1 MKAAS
6 GDLPS
11 GGDWLYELKWDGMR
25 LVSFIDDDGL
35 RLQTTNEL
43 NATTS
48 FPELGGLAQALAEM
62 ESVILDGEAVAFGE
76 DGRPSFGRLQ
86 ERMHIKD
93 PAEAARRATTT
104 PVSYVIFDLLHLNG
118 HDTMSLPLTDRR
130 RLLTQLVEPGE
141 HWRLSEVHTE
151 DPGHL
156 LAVVTEQGLEGLIA
170 KQPSSRY
177 QPGKR
182 PPTWRKIKPRNR
194 QEFVVGGWAEG
205 REGRSGSVGS
215 LLVGHYVD
223 DGLRHCGSVG
233 SGLDATGIQHWDELV
248 REHAVEKSP
257 FDGPVPPTAGR
268 RFHWIEPRFVIEV
281 AFGEWTHDGHLRHP
295 SYLGQRIDKDP
306 TDVVRES

>member
-6 GDLPS
+6 GELPS
-11 GGDWLYELKWDGMR
+11 GGDWLYEIKWDGMR
-25 LVSFIDDDGL
+25 LVSFIDEDGL

-43 NATTS
+43 NATAS
-48 FPELGGLAQALAEM
+48 FPELGGLAEALDEM
-62 ESVILDGEAVAFGE
+62 ESVILDGEVVAFGD

-93 PAEAARRATTT
+93 PAEAARRAKTT

-130 RLLTQLVEPGE
+130 RLLEQLVESGE
-141 HWRLSEVHTE
+141 HWRLSEAHTE

-205 REGRSGSVGS
+205 REGRAGSVGS
-215 LLVGHYVD
+215 LLLGHYVD
-223 DGLRHCGSVG
+223 GGLRHCGSVG
-233 SGLDATGIQHWDELV
+233 SGLDAAGIRHWDELV
-248 REHAVEKSP
+248 REHAVDESP

-268 RFHWIEPRFVIEV
+268 RFHWIEPLFVVEV

-306 TDVVRES
+306 TDVVREA